1 MQIRTVPRQSSRST
15 KATQDRVL
23 NLPAEPPYTTPTAGA
38 SVNWEPPAHKS
49 ETYARKEAEVN
60 NMSKVQV
67 FALLLAVASCAT
79 TITTVVIFGMELRSL
94 KANER
99 QDINS
104 VSNHLMSVETQ
115 QQQTQQHVQTLTKIV
130 SQTLNATDEYI
141 NNITSTVTEAKQT
154 ISEDINAVQDI
165 KDNQNT
171 LFAVQFAGPQVQRK
185 ICAIIWMTP
194 LYSLSS
200 WLSLVFET
208 AEPYL
213 QIVREFYE
221 SYCIY
226 IFLSFLISVLGRGDR
241 NAVVDL
247 LEQKADELRPPD
259 KCRCGPKAW
268 RRWHNSCLD
277 KCGKRRRLS
286 NDNELPM
293 TETKS
298 PSPGRR
304 GGRELPLAVHSPQS
318 PPSPHFP
325 EPPDYHNNLENS
337 PARMKAEA
345 VLDQCQFYAMQFV
358 FLRPLTAIG
367 WAISNRFVQPQHF
380 LDYRTP
386 QVYITTVANLSI
398 FFAFR
403 GLVSFYH
410 ATGSYLHQNFL
421 ICLEML
427 FSAVAHVFVFSPD
440 EWAPGYREREEERKR
455 TTSHHAFGDS
465 VALGDF
471 IDDVKVV
478 LASKKRRRKRKNTL
492 SPNSSVSGDDDATIE
507 SNENEDVSI
516 HTPEEDRTNGFSDM
530 SNFTI
535 DEHKEG
541 ILPPTPVRSG
551 TRPRLG
557 TDDSHPG
564 EVEDSMRRMEHFI
577 LEHTSPK
584 RDKDCS
590 SSCAGTGRFVMC
602 SAPAKVIL
610 YLYDIWLLS
619 AGCMVSLPLK
629 SISSSRGGLKMSLTS
644 LKSSWLVRGAQIH

>member
-1 MQIRTVPRQSSRST
+1 M
-15 KATQDRVL
+15 
-23 NLPAEPPYTTPTAGA
+23 
-38 SVNWEPPAHKS
+38 
-49 ETYARKEAEVN
+49 
-60 NMSKVQV
+60 
-67 FALLLAVASCAT
+67 
-79 TITTVVIFGMELRSL
+79 VILVSGYHLSQHLRHMYS
-94 KANER
+94 
-99 QDINS
+99 
-104 VSNHLMSVETQ
+104 
-115 QQQTQQHVQTLTKIV
+115 
-130 SQTLNATDEYI
+130 
-141 NNITSTVTEAKQT
+141 
-154 ISEDINAVQDI
+154 
-165 KDNQNT
+165 
-171 LFAVQFAGPQVQRK
+171 PQVQRK

-226 IFLSFLISVLGRGDR
+226 IFLSFLISVLGRGDVSLFSGMLACIMTTTHTALLQFSKR

-318 PPSPHFP
+318 PVTPHLP
-325 EPPDYHNNLENS
+325 ESPDYHNNRENS

-410 ATGSYLHQNFL
+410 ATGSYLQ
-421 ICLEML
+421 
-427 FSAVAHVFVFSPD
+427 
-440 EWAPGYREREEERKR
+440 
-455 TTSHHAFGDS
+455 
-465 VALGDF
+465 
-471 IDDVKVV
+471 
-478 LASKKRRRKRKNTL
+478 
-492 SPNSSVSGDDDATIE
+492 
-507 SNENEDVSI
+507 
-516 HTPEEDRTNGFSDM
+516 
-530 SNFTI
+530 
-535 DEHKEG
+535 
-541 ILPPTPVRSG
+541 
-551 TRPRLG
+551 
-557 TDDSHPG
+557 
-564 EVEDSMRRMEHFI
+564 
-577 LEHTSPK
+577 
-584 RDKDCS
+584 
-590 SSCAGTGRFVMC
+590 
-602 SAPAKVIL
+602 
-610 YLYDIWLLS
+610 
-619 AGCMVSLPLK
+619 
-629 SISSSRGGLKMSLTS
+629 
-644 LKSSWLVRGAQIH
+644 